1 MLSRDIFKVPKEAR
15 LPLILRGIFG
25 FTSNIAGTIAMKL
38 IPLAKATVLFYTNPI
53 FIAILGWIILKEHIT
68 VFDMCGVAATF
79 IGVVIFTTNPFASN
93 DIVEKEM
100 SSNEK
105 LIDLIGSLIALFGA
119 TQNAGAMISIRKVGG
134 RTHFMMLGLFWG
146 LGNMLL
152 SPLMMY
158 MKPISSYDDS
168 LTQDT
173 QGTLTTVYGWQE
185 IYYLAIICGALVS
198 FQLFMTMAFIKEK
211 AARVAPIGAF
221 QLIINCG
228 VDIFILNSDKPV
240 QYNQVIGALII
251 FCSNITISMLKC

>member
-1 MLSRDIFKVPKEAR
+1 MTIATISLSIVYIFTKLLNESSRIQPYEITYCSGFSCFLSMFILMKYLESKTPRDQRGVMLSRDIFKVPKEAR

-79 IGVVIFTTNPFASN
+79 LGVVIFTINPFASN
-93 DIVEKEM
+93 DVIEKEM

-105 LIDLIGSLIALFGA
+105 LIDIIGSLMALFGA
-119 TQNAGAMISIRKVGG
+119 TQNAGAMLSIRKVGG
-134 RTHFMMLGLFWG
+134 RTHFMMLGLVWG

-158 MKPISSYDDS
+158 MKPIRNHH
-168 LTQDT
+168 DT
-173 QGTLTTVYGWQE
+173 
-185 IYYLAIICGALVS
+185 
-198 FQLFMTMAFIKEK
+198 
-211 AARVAPIGAF
+211 
-221 QLIINCG
+221 
-228 VDIFILNSDKPV
+228 
-240 QYNQVIGALII
+240 
-251 FCSNITISMLKC
+251 